1 MTAAYNKFL
10 INGEWIEPV
19 GRETLDVINPATEEA
34 FASIS
39 LGTAEDVD
47 TAAKAAHAAFPAW
60 SQSTIGDRKEVISKI
75 IEGLKAEERIHDL

>member
-19 GRETLDVINPATEEA
+19 GREILDVINPATEEA

-47 TAAKAAHAAFPAW
+47 AAAKAAHAAFPAW
-60 SQSTIGDRKEVISKI
+60 SQSTMGTARRSLAKS
-75 IEGLKAEERIHDL
+75 LRA

>member
-19 GRETLDVINPATEEA
+19 GREILDVINPATDEA

-39 LGTAEDVD
+39 
-47 TAAKAAHAAFPAW
+47 
-60 SQSTIGDRKEVISKI
+60 
-75 IEGLKAEERIHDL
+75 